1 MPIPFHDDESI
12 EELGLAVFLHL
23 ELADETL
30 LGCLLFVNALGEPQ
44 EFVYNR
50 LELLSDVLWR
60 PDDRLPAA
68 RRRLAATLFR
78 AATLSP
84 EFLLAHAGQVP
95 PDVFGGDGQLVL
107 EIPVGRV
114 LVNQDAI
121 SPNTEEVSTEIETL
135 TLDGDQCTARIL
147 WTPQP
152 PEVPLFPLLAERGL
166 ILEPFRRCA
175 AGLREVYGEMLGG
188 A

>member
-1 MPIPFHDDESI
+1 MPIPFHDQESI
-12 EELGLAVFLHL
+12 EEFGLAAFLHL

-44 EFVYNR
+44 EFIYNR

-68 RRRLAATLFR
+68 RRRLVTTLFR

-84 EFLLAHAGQVP
+84 EFLLVRAAQVSPDLFGQDGQVI
-95 PDVFGGDGQLVL
+95 L

-114 LVNQDAI
+114 EVNQENLQIESAEI
-121 SPNTEEVSTEIETL
+121 TTEIDTL
-135 TLDGDQCTARIL
+135 NPDGEPCTAQIL
-147 WTPQP
+147 WTPHP

-166 ILEPFRRCA
+166 ILEPFNRCA
-175 AGLREVYGEMLGG
+175 AGLREVYREMLGDI
-188 A
+188 